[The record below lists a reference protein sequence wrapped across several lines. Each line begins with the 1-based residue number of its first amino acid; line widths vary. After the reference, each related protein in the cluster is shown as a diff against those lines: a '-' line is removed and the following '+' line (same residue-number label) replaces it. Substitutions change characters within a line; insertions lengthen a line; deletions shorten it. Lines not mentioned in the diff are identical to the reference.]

1 MTPVMIIPILVL
13 QSLNLHKSEI
23 LAIAF
28 LLCMGCLT
36 IVATLLRYI
45 YVTKRNAQGKGGNPN
60 LITSVRPFCMTWRP
74 PDDLR
79 GGGSADEK
87 LYNTAKHKSGL
98 TLKAASR
105 FSQRVFLLAVCSLPG
120 SGSAARP

>member
-1 MTPVMIIPILVL
+1 MIIPILVL

-36 IVATLLRYI
+36 IVATLLRYT
-45 YVTKRNAQGKGGNPN
+45 YVTKRNAQGKSGNPN

-74 PDDLR
+74 GRPAR
-79 GGGSADEK
+79 REEEK
-87 LYNTAKHKSGL
+87 EEERRRWK
-98 TLKAASR
+98 
-105 FSQRVFLLAVCSLPG
+105 C
-120 SGSAARP
+120 